1 MSATTEKCSD
11 NDKTFCEYNEFRR
24 LRYFHGMLLDDKDFR
39 AEQQYHAGK
48 RRFLNRM
55 LHGSGVVC
63 GLELKSEKGKRWIKV
78 TSGLALDC
86 SGNEIW
92 VSEDKKID
100 LCTLLPPKKKDQ
112 GECKEDPPEDNTYYI
127 GIRYDEKPTSP
138 VSVYLP
144 SGNCEE
150 KTCENSRWKEGYCV
164 EIVACCK
171 DDDPP
176 GLIQKY
182 CKCGDT
188 EYTGD
193 FQDLC
198 GHRSP
203 PPSNQMTSPTGISKK
218 TAAST
223 STEPAKP
230 KCKCMT
236 IEEFCEQSIPC
247 AECCSC
253 DKPCFVVLGKIKISE
268 DCVVEQLCMNECRKY
283 VLTGPMIQNLL
294 LRVFAGAQDNFK
306 MTVDGK
312 KVDLPESIS
321 EYVYNP
327 IKALCWWLPN
337 VLEGGKFEFSCNQTA
352 APLSTKP
359 PEVTT
364 KQFEKTTAEFN
375 RVIRDQQAKL
385 DALTMRMNLV
395 EKLAPTPP
403 DPQAGTKPKTKI

>member
-1 MSATTEKCSD
+1 
-11 NDKTFCEYNEFRR
+11 
-24 LRYFHGMLLDDKDFR
+24 
-39 AEQQYHAGK
+39 
-48 RRFLNRM
+48 M

-92 VSEDKKID
+92 VPEDKKID
-100 LCTLLPPKKKDQ
+100 LCTLLPPKKRDQ
-112 GECKEDPPEDNTYYI
+112 GECKEDPPEPNTYYI
-127 GIRYDEKPTSP
+127 GIRYDEKPTNP

-171 DDDPP
+171 EDDPA

-182 CKCGDT
+182 CKCGDS
-188 EYTGD
+188 EYTGQ

-198 GHRSP
+198 GHCL
-203 PPSNQMTSPTGISKK
+203 PPSNQTTSPTGIGKK
-218 TAAST
+218 TTAAT
-223 STEPAKP
+223 STEPPKP

-236 IEEFCEQSIPC
+236 LEEFCEQSIPC

-253 DKPCFVVLGKIKISE
+253 DTPCFVVLGKIKVSE
-268 DCVVEQLCMNECRKY
+268 DCVIEQLCMNECRRY

-294 LRVFAGAQDNFK
+294 LRVFGGAQDYFK
-306 MTVDGK
+306 MTVEGK
-312 KVDLPESIS
+312 KVDLPDSIS

-327 IKALCWWLPN
+327 IKALCWLLPN
-337 VLEGGKFEFSCNQTA
+337 LLEGGKLEWLGCTQAQT
-352 APLSTKP
+352 PQSTV
-359 PEVTT
+359 EVTS
-364 KQFEKTTAEFN
+364 KELEKTKADFSRQLRE
-375 RVIRDQQAKL
+375 QQATIRELTTRL
-385 DALTMRMNLV
+385 DSV
-395 EKLAPTPP
+395 EKLTPP
-403 DPQAGTKPKTKI
+403 DPQAATKTKPKP